1 MSMRGKAKQLKSALT
16 IHPDEKTQALMRPH
30 RLRMIPAVFTL
41 LLTACSSP
49 AQHSSTGAQASVP
62 PARVASQET
71 PIIDYR
77 ERFLPVTARSGMV
90 VGPEQL
96 ASQVGLH
103 ILQQG
108 GNAVDAAV
116 ATGFALAV
124 TYPRAGNLAG
134 GGFMLIHLADDN
146 RQTLVDYRERAPAAA
161 KPDMY
166 LDEQGE
172 LDRRLEYFSHLSAGV
187 PGTVAGMLYAL
198 ENYGSMSREEVLAPA
213 IALARDGL
221 PVSFGLFFE
230 VSTSAERLRMNPA
243 ALEIFFRDDGSQY
256 AIGEVWRQPD
266 LAWTL
271 EQIRRDGNIGF
282 YGGEVARRI
291 AADME
296 AGGGLITTE
305 DLANYEVVERSPVRG
320 TYKDFEVV
328 AAPPPSSGG
337 VHLVQMLNIL
347 EGFDL
352 QSMGHNSAAYL
363 HHLTESMKL
372 AYADRSVYLGDPD
385 FADVPVARLIDK
397 AYAERQR
404 GRIDPER
411 ATPSTTIAPGRL
423 LPPESTDTT
432 HYSVADRFGNVVS
445 NTYTLNFS
453 FGSHIAVPGTG
464 MLLNNEMA
472 DFVTKPGTPNAYGLV
487 QGEANKI
494 EPGKRPLSSMTPTI
508 VLRDGEPWLATGS
521 PGGSV
526 IITTVLQTVLN
537 AMEFDMNIA
546 TAAAEPRIHHQWMPD
561 TLRAEQGVSPDTLRL
576 LESMGQAVNVSGRT
590 TGRTNSIMLQ
600 NGWLFGASD
609 TRRPGGFVA
618 GY

>member
-1 MSMRGKAKQLKSALT
+1 VTNLHRLLTTLAALT
-16 IHPDEKTQALMRPH
+16 LLQAACAAPEQKEA
-30 RLRMIPAVFTL
+30 PA
-41 LLTACSSP
+41 S
-49 AQHSSTGAQASVP
+49 GAAAAP
-62 PARVASQET
+62 PAGTLQEA
-71 PIIDYR
+71 PILDYG
-77 ERFLPVTARSGMV
+77 ERFLPMVARNGMV
-90 VGPEQL
+90 VGPERL
-96 ASQVGLH
+96 ASEVGLG

-134 GGFMLIHLADDN
+134 GGFMLIHLAGDN
-146 RQTLVDYRERAPAAA
+146 RQTFIDYRERAPAAA
-161 KPDMY
+161 SRDMY
-166 LDEQGE
+166 LDETGE
-172 LDRRLEYFSHLSAGV
+172 PDRQREFFSHQSAGV

-198 ENYGSMSREEVLAPA
+198 ERYGTMSREDVLAPA
-213 IALARDGL
+213 IALAREGL
-221 PVSFGLFFE
+221 DVSFGLFLE
-230 VSTSAERLRMNPA
+230 VSASADRLRKNPA
-243 ALEIFFRDDGSQY
+243 ASEIFFRADGSPY
-256 AIGEVWRQPD
+256 GIGERWRQPD

-271 EQIRRDGNIGF
+271 EQISRDGRDGF
-282 YGGEVARRI
+282 YGGEVAGRI
-291 AADME
+291 TADMA
-296 AGGGLITTE
+296 AGGGLIAPD
-305 DLANYEVVERSPVRG
+305 DLAGYEAVERQPVRG
-320 TYKDFEVV
+320 TYKDFEIVS
-328 AAPPPSSGG
+328 APPPSSGG
-337 VHLVQMLNIL
+337 VHLLQMLNIL

-372 AYADRSVYLGDPD
+372 AYADRSLYLGDPD
-385 FADVPVARLIDK
+385 FEEVPVARLIGKD
-397 AYAERQR
+397 YATRQR
-404 GRIDPER
+404 QRIDPTR
-411 ATPSTTIAPGRL
+411 ATPATDIAPGRGV
-423 LPPESTDTT
+423 PPESTDTT

-464 MLLNNEMA
+464 ILLNNEMA
-472 DFVTKPGTPNAYGLV
+472 DFAAKPGSPNAFGLV
-487 QGEANKI
+487 QGEVNRI

-508 VLRDGEPWLATGS
+508 VFRDGAPWLATGS

-537 AMEFDMNIA
+537 AMAFDMNIA

-561 TLRAEQGVSPDTLRL
+561 RLRVEQGVSPDTLRL
-576 LESMGQAVNVSGRT
+576 LQDMGQPVDISART

-600 NGWLFGASD
+600 DGWLYGASD